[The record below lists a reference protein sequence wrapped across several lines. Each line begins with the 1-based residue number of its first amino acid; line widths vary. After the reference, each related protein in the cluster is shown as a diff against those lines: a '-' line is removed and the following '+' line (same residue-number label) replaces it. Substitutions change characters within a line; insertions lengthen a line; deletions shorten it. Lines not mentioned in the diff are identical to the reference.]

1 MLVSNW
7 SDKHPARNSNYAAL
21 RVAVSRG
28 VLIRPCFFKFLY
40 HSEDMLIS
48 TWSDKHPA
56 LNGKYAA
63 LEFAVSRRLLIRQCI
78 FDLILD
84 PVDFLSVN
92 GV

>member
-1 MLVSNW
+1 
-7 SDKHPARNSNYAAL
+7 
-21 RVAVSRG
+21 
-28 VLIRPCFFKFLY
+28 
-40 HSEDMLIS
+40 MLIS